1 MMSKKKRV
9 LKIKLEAE
17 KCLMRK
23 GELAIHD
30 LVFEISQRGNH
41 YLVTSFEL
49 AGILRSHDRIVKTAC
64 GVYAVK

>member
-1 MMSKKKRV
+1 MSKRRRI

-30 LVFEISQRGNH
+30 LVFEVSQRGNH

-49 AGILRSHDRIVKTAC
+49 AGILRSHERIVKVSD
-64 GVYAVK
+64 GVYAVR

>member
-1 MMSKKKRV
+1 MSKKKRV

-17 KCLMRK
+17 KCLTRK

-30 LVFEISQRGNH
+30 LVFEISQRGHH

-49 AGILRSHDRIVKTAC
+49 AAILRSHERIERTSC

>member
-1 MMSKKKRV
+1 MSKRRRI

-23 GELAIHD
+23 GELAIHY
-30 LVFEISQRGNH
+30 LVFEVSQRGNH

-49 AGILRSHDRIVKTAC
+49 AGILRSHERIVKVSG
-64 GVYAVK
+64 GVYAIR

>member
-1 MMSKKKRV
+1 MSKRRRI

-30 LVFEISQRGNH
+30 LVFEVSQRGNH
-41 YLVTSFEL
+41 YLVTSLEL
-49 AGILRSHDRIVKTAC
+49 AGMLR
-64 GVYAVK
+64 